1 MCKHHEEAGRIQ
13 VRGKRVS
20 RFLQMGQAASG
31 CLAQAIQSI
40 HVSFALAFVE
50 IWVISGS
57 FLRICSQFPKV
68 PTFIEIPVVSEGG
81 SSDWEMMKVP
91 ILDPHRV
98 LHYVHETVGIRIAP
112 DLLEHY
118 WKTAA
123 RNGLGWATSQN
134 NMRAVPIGLYADE
147 TKYGLH
153 ESQEKVLAVFL
164 NMVLFRPKNIRLSRF
179 LIFTLRSRL
188 LLPDSAT
195 LYPLFRYIVWSL
207 GWASKGIM
215 PDVSMSGGPLPG
227 DQARHAL
234 KPLGASFYV
243 TELRGDLAWHKQIWG
258 FEGSGWRST
267 DACFFCRATSTGR
280 NQHLLYCKIGENAPW
295 RATIFRDTLEWATT
309 KLNLNRLCNLTKNIC
324 SSCLVPKCSR
334 RGFAQK
340 ETRLLIRSSP
350 LASEFPHRCHS
361 DVQHAQSQPWPYL
374 HLQRVCVASRFILSR
389 ICPHACLAL

>member
-1 MCKHHEEAGRIQ
+1 
-13 VRGKRVS
+13 
-20 RFLQMGQAASG
+20 MGQAASG

-123 RNGLGWATSQN
+123 RNGLGWATSQS

-195 LYPLFRYIVWSL
+195 LYPLFRHIVWSL

-215 PDVSMSGGPLPG
+215 PDVSMSGGPLPA

-234 KPLGASFYV
+234 KPLVPVFMSQSSGEIWRGTNRFGASRDQAGGQLMPVSFAGLHQRAETSTCFIAKLV
-243 TELRGDLAWHKQIWG
+243 KMHRGELR
-258 FEGSGWRST
+258 FSG
-267 DACFFCRATSTGR
+267 
-280 NQHLLYCKIGENAPW
+280 
-295 RATIFRDTLEWATT
+295 TLW
-309 KLNLNRLCNLTKNIC
+309 NGPR
-324 SSCLVPKCSR
+324 
-334 RGFAQK
+334 
-340 ETRLLIRSSP
+340 
-350 LASEFPHRCHS
+350 
-361 DVQHAQSQPWPYL
+361 QS
-374 HLQRVCVASRFILSR
+374 
-389 ICPHACLAL
+389 